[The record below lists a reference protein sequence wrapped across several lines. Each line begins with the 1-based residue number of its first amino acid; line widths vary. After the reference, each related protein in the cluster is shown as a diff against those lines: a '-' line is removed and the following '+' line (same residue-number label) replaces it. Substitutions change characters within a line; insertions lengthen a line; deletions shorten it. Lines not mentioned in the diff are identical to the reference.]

1 MFRPAFTLKI
11 ENTRG
16 QIFELSNNTK
26 NYIVTDV
33 SGLTY
38 PASNINTSEG
48 IADGAYYNSQRLQM
62 RNIVITLRLRG
73 DIEKNRQQLYTIFLA
88 KEKCTIYYQ
97 NKNRHV
103 KIDGYVEILE
113 GSIFTNKEEIQ
124 ISIVCPQPY
133 FEGMTRIETD
143 LSTLA
148 KFFEFPFAIEVG
160 EPISLSEKRNSPFA
174 TIHNSGSAGCG
185 CILTVSVLGTIEG
198 LTIINVTTQEKFG
211 IDFEL
216 QAGDVLTINSTTGKK
231 SCSIRRLGHEINLL
245 FYRKPYS
252 QWITLASGDN
262 IFTFRTETGQD
273 FAKIDISAVEL
284 YGGV

>member
-11 ENTRG
+11 ENARG
-16 QIFELSNNTK
+16 QVFELSNNTK

-48 IADGAYYNSQRLQM
+48 IADGVYYNSQRLQM

-124 ISIVCPQPY
+124 ISIICPQPY
-133 FEGMTRIETD
+133 FEGMTQIETD

-160 EPISLSEKRNSPFA
+160 EPISYQKR
-174 TIHNSGSAGCG
+174 
-185 CILTVSVLGTIEG
+185 E
-198 LTIINVTTQEKFG
+198 
-211 IDFEL
+211 
-216 QAGDVLTINSTTGKK
+216 
-231 SCSIRRLGHEINLL
+231 IRRL
-245 FYRKPYS
+245 RPS
-252 QWITLASGDN
+252 T
-262 IFTFRTETGQD
+262 T
-273 FAKIDISAVEL
+273 AV
-284 YGGV
+284 VQAVDAF